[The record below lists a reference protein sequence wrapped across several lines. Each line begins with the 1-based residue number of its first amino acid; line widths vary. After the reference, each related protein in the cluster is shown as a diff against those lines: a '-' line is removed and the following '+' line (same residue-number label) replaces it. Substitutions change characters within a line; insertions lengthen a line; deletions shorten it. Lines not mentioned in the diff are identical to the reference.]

1 MGFSIESLKRSSPL
15 HDPKVPDYPNPPFRP
30 QRQPMPGLTSEM
42 SPAPD
47 HGEKSYKGAGRLQ
60 GRKAATAYG
69 ARNPAGKLPFSGGTW
84 RKHGRWDLT
93 IAFRDLGAGGS
104 P

>member
-1 MGFSIESLKRSSPL
+1 MTSTCVNRLQASDWFAAALSCPVSLARASLASNSYQMLKFERVLFSI
-15 HDPKVPDYPNPPFRP
+15 FR
-30 QRQPMPGLTSEM
+30 RLVVTIYLT
-42 SPAPD
+42 D
-47 HGEKSYKGAGRLQ
+47 N
-60 GRKAATAYG
+60 G

-93 IAFRDLGAGGS
+93 IAFRDLGAEGS